1 MLKRTFNQKVANEFI
16 IMEKNGEYRHAS
28 DDEVIKTAISLINDR
43 FVKGASI
50 TKSQDAYDFL
60 TLELGAIEHEVF
72 AVIWLD
78 NQHCVIEFEELFRG
92 TIDGASVYPREV
104 VKSALE
110 HNAAA
115 CIICHN
121 HPSGLAKPSQAD
133 KKITEKLKAALDLM
147 DIRTLDHV
155 IIAGNNYSFAE
166 HGLI

>member
-1 MLKRTFNQKVANEFI
+1 MLKRTFNQQSPHDFV
-16 IMEKNGEYRHAS
+16 IMEDNGDYRNVS
-28 DDEVIKTAISLINDR
+28 DNEVIETALSIINAR
-43 FVKGASI
+43 FVKGTSV

-60 TLELGAIEHEVF
+60 KLELGAIEHEVF

-104 VKSALE
+104 VKSALKY
-110 HNAAA
+110 NAAA
-115 CIICHN
+115 YILCHN
-121 HPSGLAKPSQAD
+121 HPSGLAEPSHAD
-133 KKITEKLKAALDLM
+133 KNITVKLKAALDL
-147 DIRTLDHV
+147 IEVRTLDHV